1 MNEILKRTFLCF
13 PVPMEVRSKKNMLYS
28 TLEKS
33 PAQIK
38 WVKNDN
44 LHLTLKFIGYT
55 TESQISKII
64 NILSKITID
73 YKPFQLIINKTGC
86 FPKKERPRTLF
97 LGVDGQINS
106 LNDLFQNIETEL
118 EKIDIEKDRNQFFP
132 HITLAKIKYP
142 QAHTPDID
150 LFLKSSYDPIDLSLD
165 RVQFFSSELL
175 PSGAIYT
182 LLKTFPL
189 GEQV

>member
-1 MNEILKRTFLCF
+1 MNEKLKRTFLCF
-13 PVPMEVRSKKNMLYS
+13 PVPLEVRSKKNMLYS
-28 TLEKS
+28 TLEDS
-33 PAQIK
+33 PAQIN
-38 WVKNDN
+38 WVKNNN

-55 TESQISKII
+55 TQSQIPKII
-64 NILSKITID
+64 SILSKITVE
-73 YKPFQLIINKTGC
+73 YKPFQLVINSTGC
-86 FPKKERPRTLF
+86 FPTKERPRTLF
-97 LGVDGQINS
+97 LGIEGR
-106 LNDLFQNIETEL
+106 LNFLSDLFQNIENEF
-118 EKIDIEKDRNQFFP
+118 EKIDIEKDRNEFFP
-132 HITLAKIKYP
+132 HITLARIKYP
-142 QAHTPDID
+142 QTHTPDID

>member
-1 MNEILKRTFLCF
+1 MNEKLKRTFLCF
-13 PVPMEVRSKKNMLYS
+13 PVPLEVRSKKNMLYS
-28 TLEKS
+28 TLEGS
-33 PAQIK
+33 PAQIN
-38 WVKNDN
+38 WVKNNN

-55 TESQISKII
+55 TQSQIPKII
-64 NILSKITID
+64 SILSKITIK
-73 YKPFQLIINKTGC
+73 YKPFKLVINSTGC

-97 LGVDGQINS
+97 LGVEGR
-106 LNDLFQNIETEL
+106 LNVLSDLFQNIENEF
-118 EKIDIEKDRNQFFP
+118 EKIHIEKDRKEFFP
-132 HITLAKIKYP
+132 HITLASIKYP
-142 QAHTPDID
+142 QTHTPDID
-150 LFLKSSYDPIDLSLD
+150 LFLKSSYDPIDLSMD

>member
-1 MNEILKRTFLCF
+1 MNEKLIRTFLCF
-13 PVPMEVRSKKNMLYS
+13 PVPLEVRSKKNMLYS
-28 TLEKS
+28 TLEGS
-33 PAQIK
+33 PAQIN

-55 TESQISKII
+55 NESYIPKII
-64 NILSKITID
+64 DTLKEITIN

-97 LGVDGQINS
+97 LGVEGHTNI
-106 LNDLFQNIETEL
+106 LIDLVQKIENEL
-118 EKIDIEKDRNQFFP
+118 EKLDIPKNRNDFIP
-132 HITLAKIKYP
+132 HITLATIKYP
-142 QAHTPDID
+142 QTHTPDIE

-165 RVQFFSSELL
+165 RVQFFASELL

-182 LLKTFPL
+182 LLKTLPL
-189 GEQV
+189 GELI

>member
-1 MNEILKRTFLCF
+1 MNEKLKRTFLCF
-13 PVPMEVRSKKNMLYS
+13 PVPLEVKSKKNMLYS
-28 TLEKS
+28 TLEGS
-33 PAQIK
+33 PAQIN

-55 TESQISKII
+55 TESQIPKII
-64 NILSKITID
+64 SILSKITIK
-73 YKPFQLIINKTGC
+73 YKPFQLVINSTGC
-86 FPKKERPRTLF
+86 FPTKERPRTLF
-97 LGVDGQINS
+97 LGIEGR
-106 LNDLFQNIETEL
+106 LNVLSDLFQNIENEF
-118 EKIDIEKDRNQFFP
+118 EKIDIEKDRNVFFP
-132 HITLAKIKYP
+132 HITLARIKYP
-142 QAHTPDID
+142 QPHTPNID

-189 GEQV
+189 GEQI

>member
-1 MNEILKRTFLCF
+1 MNEKLKRTFLCF

-28 TLEKS
+28 TLEGS
-33 PAQIK
+33 PAQIN
-38 WVKNDN
+38 WVKNNN

-55 TESQISKII
+55 TDSQITEII
-64 NILSKITID
+64 NILSDITIK
-73 YKPFQLIINKTGC
+73 YKPFQLVINNTGC
-86 FPKKERPRTLF
+86 LPKKERPRTLF
-97 LGVDGQINS
+97 LGVEGQTNI
-106 LNDLFQNIETEL
+106 LKDLFQNIETEF
-118 EKIDIEKDRNQFFP
+118 EKIDIEKDRNDFFP

-142 QAHTPDID
+142 QNHTPDID